1 LHRRTRRYAH
11 IAGLDA
17 TLVMV
22 LFGTRLG
29 RTTGA
34 FSQSPATPIPA
45 CDTCS
50 HRSKHA
56 SPEDIMFTKTLLFV
70 GLLVAA
76 PISSAASTAEL
87 ARETGLSERNIRMI
101 LGARTP
107 YAEYRIDYNRKLRQ
121 FKQVVGED
129 NYQRLMNGEAIV
141 LQRKAR
147 DETRPIAS
155 VEPARP

>member
-1 LHRRTRRYAH
+1 
-11 IAGLDA
+11 
-17 TLVMV
+17 
-22 LFGTRLG
+22 
-29 RTTGA
+29 
-34 FSQSPATPIPA
+34 
-45 CDTCS
+45 
-50 HRSKHA
+50 
-56 SPEDIMFTKTLLFV
+56 MFTKTLLFV

-76 PISSAASTAEL
+76 PIASAASTAEL